1 MIDWLQNPDYAQGEA
16 ATLFGDI
23 DRVFSLTGELITQD
37 SLSCMLRVTVG
48 SQRYYVKRYSGSGKN
63 HRRRWFGLRR
73 WFGSPRVRAEWQNLL
88 AFRSWGIPTA
98 TLVAYGLER
107 RGGAF
112 TRGAVVTAEIPDS
125 MDLAQINYVNDPRLS
140 DRRWVAR
147 VSGKV
152 ADIARTLHAARF
164 AHNDLK
170 WRNLLVDG
178 EATVYLIDCPSGG
191 YYRGAFLDYQEYFP
205 HLETILDHPR
215 FVHQGVRVHQVH
227 AIVYTQVDS
236 AVAIGDAQYLVQ
248 EHGIASHPYFPLSNH
263 IASGTEIAPVTGG
276 G

>member
-191 YYRGAFLDYQEYFP
+191 YYRGAFLDYRIIKD
-205 HLETILDHPR
+205 LACLDIRARQRLSRSQRLR
-215 FVHQGVRVHQVH
+215 FYLDYAQRSRLTDEDRKRIRKIVRFF
-227 AIVYTQVDS
+227 D
-236 AVAIGDAQYLVQ
+236 GRR
-248 EHGIASHPYFPLSNH
+248 
-263 IASGTEIAPVTGG
+263 
-276 G
+276 